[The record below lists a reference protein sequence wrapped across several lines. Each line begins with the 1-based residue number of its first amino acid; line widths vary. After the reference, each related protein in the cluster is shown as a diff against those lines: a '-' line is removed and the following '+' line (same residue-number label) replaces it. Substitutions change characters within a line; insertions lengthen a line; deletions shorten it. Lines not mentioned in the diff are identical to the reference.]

1 MNKTNKLILFIS
13 FTILIISLPDSF
25 NLKLYDITND
35 KRFTLSDTTISTI
48 KKLKSPLKIEIFLE
62 GSMPNYYYNFQN
74 QIKEIVKLFINENS
88 LISYDFINPYDLNQK
103 DLIFQKITALGLS
116 PEIIVKNINNNR
128 KEYKIYPWAIVSYK
142 DRSVKIRL
150 IDNKIGDSEEEKIVR
165 STALIEHKL
174 IDGLIKLTI
183 QNKPKISFLNSHGTS
198 KEIKIFDFKN
208 SISKYYEISN
218 FNLKKN
224 YIEIDNALNY
234 LQDKEILIISNPTEI
249 FNEDEKFILDQYSL
263 GGGKIIWLINGVIMS
278 IEMLYNDDSKALAVS
293 NQLNL
298 DDFFFHNGI
307 KIKKELI
314 KDLYCAP
321 IVVATET
328 NSTQFIPYPWLYYP
342 IIKHKNLFN
351 ESPLNLLTK
360 FVSPID
366 TIKTS
371 LNKKIILTSSGYTQ
385 TLTIPNFI
393 YLNEINN
400 KIIPSSFENKK
411 HIIGIELS
419 GNFKSF
425 YKNKIIGQNSKGK
438 IDKGNSK
445 WLIISDGTIFEN
457 QIEKNKPLKL
467 GYDKWTNNIYSN
479 KEFIIN
485 KIHEFSNNK
494 TYLNS
499 RNKKINKIL
508 VDKIKLIENLDF
520 WRFFSIFY
528 PFIFSFILYSIASLY
543 RKIKFNA

>member
-1 MNKTNKLILFIS
+1 MW
-13 FTILIISLPDSF
+13 
-25 NLKLYDITND
+25 
-35 KRFTLSDTTISTI
+35 R
-48 KKLKSPLKIEIFLE
+48 
-62 GSMPNYYYNFQN
+62 
-74 QIKEIVKLFINENS
+74 
-88 LISYDFINPYDLNQK
+88 
-103 DLIFQKITALGLS
+103 
-116 PEIIVKNINNNR
+116 
-128 KEYKIYPWAIVSYK
+128 
-142 DRSVKIRL
+142 
-150 IDNKIGDSEEEKIVR
+150 
-165 STALIEHKL
+165 
-174 IDGLIKLTI
+174 
-183 QNKPKISFLNSHGTS
+183 
-198 KEIKIFDFKN
+198 
-208 SISKYYEISN
+208 
-218 FNLKKN
+218 
-224 YIEIDNALNY
+224 
-234 LQDKEILIISNPTEI
+234 
-249 FNEDEKFILDQYSL
+249 
-263 GGGKIIWLINGVIMS
+263 
-278 IEMLYNDDSKALAVS
+278 
-293 NQLNL
+293 
-298 DDFFFHNGI
+298 
-307 KIKKELI
+307 
-314 KDLYCAP
+314 
-321 IVVATET
+321 
-328 NSTQFIPYPWLYYP
+328 
-342 IIKHKNLFN
+342 
-351 ESPLNLLTK
+351 
-360 FVSPID
+360 
-366 TIKTS
+366 
-371 LNKKIILTSSGYTQ
+371 KIILTSSGYTQ

-425 YKNKIIGQNSKGK
+425 YKNKIIGQNSKSK

-520 WRFFSIFY
+520 WRFFSIVY